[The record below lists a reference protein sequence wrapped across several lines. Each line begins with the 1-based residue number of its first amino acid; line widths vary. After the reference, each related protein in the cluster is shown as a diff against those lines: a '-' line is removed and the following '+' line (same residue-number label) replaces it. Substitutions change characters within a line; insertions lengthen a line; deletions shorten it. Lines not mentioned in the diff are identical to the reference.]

1 MENLKFDIN
10 INASPQ
16 KVWNTLFTDAN
27 YRKWTA
33 PFCEGSYAVTDWKE
47 GSKALFL
54 DHNGSGMIGVI
65 DKAIP
70 NELMTIKCTGEIIK
84 GVEDYEGPGAKA
96 VYGALEKYTLK
107 SNNGNTTLFI
117 ELSGGNFPA
126 DMTAFFKDVWPK
138 ALDIVKAIA
147 EED

>member
-1 MENLKFDIN
+1 MENLTFNTD

-16 KVWNTLFTDAN
+16 KVWDALFTDTN
-27 YRKWTA
+27 YPKWTA
-33 PFCEGSYAVTDWKE
+33 VFCAGSHAVTDWQQ

-54 DHNGSGMIGVI
+54 DNKNSGMVGVI
-65 DKAIP
+65 DQVIP
-70 NELMTIKCTGEIIK
+70 NELMLIKCTGEIIK

-96 VYGALEKYTLK
+96 VNGALEKYTLK
-107 SNNGNTTLFI
+107 NNNGKTKLVI
-117 ELSGGNFPA
+117 ELSGGNFPT
-126 DMTAFFKDVWPK
+126 DMTTFFKDVWPK